1 MGLPIREYRIAAVHQ
16 RFGGPWRV
24 SESAGSNPATHTKQ
38 IKTTKICQRKEYNQY
53 HLSGCG
59 ALLT

>member
-38 IKTTKICQRKEYNQY
+38 TLKLQRYVKERNTTSII
-53 HLSGCG
+53 
-59 ALLT
+59 